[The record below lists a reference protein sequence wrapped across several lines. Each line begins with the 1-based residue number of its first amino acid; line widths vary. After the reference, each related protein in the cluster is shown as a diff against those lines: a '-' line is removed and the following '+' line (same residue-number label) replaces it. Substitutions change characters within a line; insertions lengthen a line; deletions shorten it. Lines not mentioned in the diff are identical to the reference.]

1 MKLNRK
7 KVLMLGGYI
16 MFNLFVGVTCL
27 RVMGRLSSAFGR
39 VNLNLGEVLSNLW
52 AFLLPSPF

>member
-7 KVLMLGGYI
+7 KALILSGYI

-27 RVMGRLSSAFGR
+27 RALGRLGSAFGR
-39 VNLNLGEVLSNLW
+39 VNFNLGEVLNHLW
-52 AFLLPSPF
+52 ASLLPSPF

>member
-1 MKLNRK
+1 
-7 KVLMLGGYI
+7 MLGGYI

-27 RVMGRLSSAFGR
+27 RVMGRLGSAFGR